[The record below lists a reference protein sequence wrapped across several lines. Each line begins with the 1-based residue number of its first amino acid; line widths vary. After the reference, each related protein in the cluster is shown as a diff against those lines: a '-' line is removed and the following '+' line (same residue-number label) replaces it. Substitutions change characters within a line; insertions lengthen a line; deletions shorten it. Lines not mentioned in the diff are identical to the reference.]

1 MGLPWLKALT
11 VFGQEL
17 VSNPRPI
24 GAACPSSPGL
34 ARRVA
39 RMVGRTRDNY
49 ILEIGAGTGAI
60 TAALLRD
67 CVPPERLIAVERSPS
82 MVNLLRQ
89 RFGQVRIIEGDACDL
104 VDTLKRHGDID
115 LRSIT
120 HVVSSLPLR
129 SLPADQVTKI
139 TSQFLRIL
147 SHGSHLVQYTYNLRH
162 GSGSVFGQFRRRSSS
177 VVWLNLPPARVELFS
192 ASGAAQD
199 AEQRGSFEH
208 VASESPF
215 RIAPSAKQ
223 ANASPRH

>member
-39 RMVGRTRDNY
+39 RMVGHTRGNY

-67 CVPPERLIAVERSPS
+67 CVPADRLIAVERSSS

-89 RFGQVRIIEGDACDL
+89 RFEKVRIIEGDACDL
-104 VDTLKRHGDID
+104 VDTLHRQDID

-129 SLPADQVTKI
+129 SLPADQVAKI
-139 TSQFLRIL
+139 TSQFLKIL

-162 GSGSVFGQFRRRSSS
+162 GSGNVFGQFRRRSSS

-192 ASGAAQD
+192 AVGAGQSLESQD
-199 AEQRGSFEH
+199 TFDRLP
-208 VASESPF
+208 SENPF
-215 RIAPSAKQ
+215 RMAPGTKR
-223 ANASPRH
+223 ANASPRS